1 LHIFLCCENNRRK
14 RTSVED
20 EGSDMPMS
28 KKPIGASAGASAGA
42 GDGDG
47 GGGSGY

>member
-1 LHIFLCCENNRRK
+1 
-14 RTSVED
+14 VED

-28 KKPIGASAGASAGA
+28 KKPIGASAGAGV

-47 GGGSGY
+47 GGGSG

>member
-1 LHIFLCCENNRRK
+1 
-14 RTSVED
+14 VED

-28 KKPIGASAGASAGA
+28 KKPIGASAGAGV

-47 GGGSGY
+47 GGGSS